1 MIEWRYKDRALKI
14 VEGNIALL
22 DVDAVVN
29 AANNQLVLGAGV
41 AGAIRRSGGPA
52 IQEECDRLAP
62 VATGRA
68 VITGGGRLKARYVIH
83 AVGPVYGEGG
93 EDAKLA
99 GATRS
104 SLEIARDRKLQTI
117 ALPALSTGIFGF
129 PMERASEIMIG
140 TAVDFLR
147 DNELPRE
154 IIFCLYGREAAAV
167 FETTLEKLTREDNEG
182 RVSAS
187 VGGRRKTPRK

>member
-1 MIEWRYKDRALKI
+1 VIEWRYKDRALKI

-41 AGAIRRSGGPA
+41 AGAIRRYGGPA
-52 IQEECDRLAP
+52 IQAECDRLAP

-68 VITGGGRLKARYVIH
+68 VITGGGNLTARYVIH

-104 SLEIARDRKLQTI
+104 GLEIARARKLQTI
-117 ALPALSTGIFGF
+117 ALPAISTGIFGF

-182 RVSAS
+182 QASAS
-187 VGGRRKTPRK
+187 AGGRRKTPRK

>member
-1 MIEWRYKDRALKI
+1 VIEWRYKDRALKI

-29 AANNQLVLGAGV
+29 AANNQLVLGSGV
-41 AGAIRRSGGPA
+41 AGAIRRYGGLA

-68 VITGGGRLKARYVIH
+68 VITGGGNLKARYVIH

-117 ALPALSTGIFGF
+117 ALPAISTGIFGF
-129 PMERASEIMIG
+129 PMDRASEIMIR
-140 TAVDFLR
+140 TSLDFLR
-147 DNELPRE
+147 DNEFPRE

-167 FETTLEKLTREDNEG
+167 FEATLEKLTRGDK
-182 RVSAS
+182 RIQ
-187 VGGRRKTPRK
+187 P